1 MKCGTVTILFRMT
14 NRAVYGETQER
25 TVVLTEALIM
35 RIPSMRI
42 ACIALMVLLLAM
54 PISANEFEDFA
65 KGEMAAF
72 AQYRDE
78 RDAEFV
84 GFLKAQWA
92 EFDVSRGFV
101 RDRVSKPERLPVAAP
116 PEVIDPD
123 PEAKPA
129 DPGMAVGD
137 IVLPVLPL
145 SLPPESELSG
155 EEDPALQ
162 VPDTALPVPPIVE
175 TPLGGGKLPMEETML
190 PVGLSVPFY
199 GDEILFSG
207 TFSFETSPLGDPLK
221 PSIAAY
227 WEAMSRESKFESFV
241 SQAQA
246 VRKRLSLNDWGY
258 HNLLFAS
265 GMVVHGGNKDLANLF
280 TWFMSVK
287 SGFDARIGYSDARV
301 YLLLP
306 SRNRLYSVSYLTI
319 KGIRYYAMTF
329 DGTREKLG
337 SVYTY
342 KGKYLHSDRLV
353 DYRILAVPELKA
365 DIHVKT
371 LAFDFKGEP
380 QSLNISYNKSLVDY
394 YQYYPQTNIK
404 IYFDA
409 VASEELNYSMVRE
422 LKAKLEGKSEKDAV
436 DYLLILSQKGFAY
449 KTDDAQLGHEK
460 YMLPEETLWYPYS
473 DCEDRSFLFSY
484 LVRRIL
490 KLDVVGL
497 NYPGHVA
504 TAVRFSENVP
514 GDYVVMNNRKY
525 IVCDP
530 TYINASA
537 GMAMP
542 KYKRGKPGV
551 VKIRSWQ

>member
-1 MKCGTVTILFRMT
+1 
-14 NRAVYGETQER
+14 
-25 TVVLTEALIM
+25 M

-42 ACIALMVLLLAM
+42 ACIALMGLLFAM
-54 PISANEFEDFA
+54 PISADEFEDFA
-65 KGEMAAF
+65 KGEMSAF
-72 AQYRDE
+72 TQYRDE

-92 EFDVSRGFV
+92 EFDVSRGFI
-101 RDRVSKPERLPVAAP
+101 RDRVAKPKRLPVAAP
-116 PEVIDPD
+116 PKVVPPDAEV
-123 PEAKPA
+123 KPVE
-129 DPGMAVGD
+129 PGVSVGE
-137 IVLPVLPL
+137 IVLPVLPP
-145 SLPPESELSG
+145 SLPVEPELG
-155 EEDPALQ
+155 GGEDPGLQ
-162 VPDTALPVPPIVE
+162 VPDTALPVPPVAV
-175 TPLGGGKLPMEETML
+175 TPPGGGDLSMEEPVV
-190 PVGLSVPFY
+190 PVGLTVPFY
-199 GDEILFSG
+199 GDEILFRG
-207 TFSFETSPLGDPLK
+207 AFAFATTPLGDPLQ
-221 PSIAAY
+221 PAIAAY
-227 WEAMSRESKFESFV
+227 WEAMSRTANFEPFV
-241 SQAQA
+241 AQA
-246 VRKRLSLNDWGY
+246 KEVRERLALNDWGY

-265 GMVVHGGNKDLANLF
+265 GMVAHGGNRDLANLF

-287 SGFDARIGYSDARV
+287 SGFDARVGYSDDRV

-319 KGIRYYAMTF
+319 QGVRYYAMTF

-337 SVYTY
+337 RVYTY
-342 KGKYLHSDRLV
+342 KGKYLRSDRLI
-353 DYRILAVPELKA
+353 DYRILAVPELKS
-365 DIHVKT
+365 DIQVKA
-371 LAFDFKGEP
+371 LDFDFKGEP
-380 QSLNISYNKSLVDY
+380 QSLSISYNKSLVDY

-409 VASEELNYSMVRE
+409 VASEELNYSMVKA
-422 LKAKLEGKSEKDAV
+422 LKTKLEGKSEKEAV

-449 KTDDAQLGHEK
+449 KTDDDQLGHEK

-514 GDYVVMNNRKY
+514 GDYVVMNNKKY

-542 KYKRGKPGV
+542 KYKRGKPSV
-551 VKIRSWQ
+551 VKIRSW